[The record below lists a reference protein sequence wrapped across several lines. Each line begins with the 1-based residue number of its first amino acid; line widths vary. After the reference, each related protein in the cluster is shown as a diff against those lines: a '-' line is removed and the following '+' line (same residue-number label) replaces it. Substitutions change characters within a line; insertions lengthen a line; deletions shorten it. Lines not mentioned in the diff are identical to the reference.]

1 MTPQAYPANAF
12 AVKLND
18 RGVKAR
24 VKLPCNMSSNRLGEE
39 TKHLNVSSDKEC
51 RQLGVAASN
60 SCGYSSA
67 VELLPSKQVVVSSN
81 LIARSKYR
89 KRVCSR
95 EQQTRNPATAMS
107 IPIKIAC

>member
-51 RQLGVAASN
+51 RQLGVIASN
-60 SCGYSSA
+60 SCGYSSVGRA
-67 VELLPSKQVVVSSN
+67 SDFQSECRRFEPDCPLQSRPLSLIVRADVYVLRQVD
-81 LIARSKYR
+81 RCQGKY
-89 KRVCSR
+89 
-95 EQQTRNPATAMS
+95 
-107 IPIKIAC
+107 